1 MKICPVCNQTYTDE
15 SLNFCLNDGTT
26 LKDADNDPPPTIFMD
41 PPRSTNP
48 NFADFNSNFGQTNT
62 DVNSNFGQPNQ
73 EIYQTPYSPPAVN
86 NAQEQTLPI
95 ISLVLGVLGFVSFC
109 CLGFLAF
116 PIGLAAIVT
125 GYLGM
130 KKADENPQKYGG
142 KGMAIGG
149 MILGAIGVVSGLVFL
164 IFAIISAIAN

>member
-15 SLNFCLNDGTT
+15 SLNFCLNDGAT
-26 LKDADNDPPPTIFMD
+26 LNDADNDPPPTIFMD

-48 NFADFNSNFGQTNT
+48 NFADFNSNFGQP
-62 DVNSNFGQPNQ
+62 DNFGQANQ

-86 NAQEQTLPI
+86 YSQDQTLPI
-95 ISLVLGVLGFVSFC
+95 ISLVLGVLGFTTFC

-130 KKADENPQKYGG
+130 KKADENPQKFGG

-149 MILGAIGVVSGLVFL
+149 IILGAIGVVSGLVFL
-164 IFAIISAIAN
+164 IFAIISAVAG